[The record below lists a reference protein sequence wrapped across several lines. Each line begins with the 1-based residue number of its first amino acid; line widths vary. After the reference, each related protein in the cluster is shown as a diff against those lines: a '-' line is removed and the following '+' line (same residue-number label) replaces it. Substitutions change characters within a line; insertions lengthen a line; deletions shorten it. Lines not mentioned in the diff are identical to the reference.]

1 MTAPSGWITL
11 CLDSYQRRN
20 VAMAPTNR
28 LIEARRAELRAE
40 ADKKREGKV
49 EADTSLPKSPGRPPK
64 THPTSK
70 A

>member
-1 MTAPSGWITL
+1 
-11 CLDSYQRRN
+11 
-20 VAMAPTNR
+20 MAPTNR